1 MTYTAWSVSYGEQ
14 PSSAKW
20 NLLGANDAS
29 FNDGT
34 GLPVGTCVQ
43 VAQNVTTAAATGTTI
58 IPFDDT
64 IPQNTEGDQYMT
76 QAITP
81 RSATNLLVI
90 DSLVV
95 CSHTATASTQTAAIF
110 QDSAANAL
118 AVGSLYIGTAS
129 AMMNIRVTHTMTAG
143 TTSSTTFKVRVGSSN
158 AGTTTF
164 NGAIGN
170 RYFGATSKSSI
181 IIREYTV

>member
-1 MTYTAWSVSYGEQ
+1 MAYSSWSVSFGEQ
-14 PSSAKW
+14 PSTAKW
-20 NLLGANDAS
+20 NILGTNDSS

-34 GLPVGTCVQ
+34 GLPTGTCVQ
-43 VAQNVTTAAATGTTI
+43 IAQNVTSAVATGTTT

-81 RSATNLLVI
+81 RRTTNILVI
-90 DSLVV
+90 ESLVV
-95 CSHTATASTQTAAIF
+95 CSHSATASTVASAIF
-110 QDSAANAL
+110 QDSTANAL
-118 AVGSLYIGTAS
+118 AVGVLYIGTAS
-129 AMMNIRVTHTMTAG
+129 AMMNIKTTHTMTAG
-143 TTSSTTFKVRVGSSN
+143 TTSSTTFKVRVGSAS

-164 NGAIGN
+164 NGAIGA
-170 RYFGATSKSSI
+170 RYYGATSKSSL